1 MRFTVVLILFFACNL
16 SYAQKSS
23 LRIKK
28 FKYLNEKIRLDTLS
42 IYPNSFKL
50 VYKGD
55 TISPNNYRLNFSSST
70 IELIGKKTFIDT
82 LIAFYRVIP
91 FDLSKKYFNRDTSIL
106 YNPKK
111 GDRDNFIIKQVYS
124 VDDIFGGSE
133 LNKSGVSSST
143 PKFSNPLEDCSI
155 SLEPFS

>member
-1 MRFTVVLILFFACNL
+1 MIRFTAVFLLFFAFNF

-28 FKYLNEKIRLDTLS
+28 FKYINEKIRLDTLS

-82 LIAFYRVIP
+82 LIAIYRVIP
-91 FDLSKKYFNRDTSIL
+91 FDLSNSEPDGISFIYFLFIKSQNSINVSTSVAVQGPAHPATKSFL
-106 YNPKK
+106 FPKH
-111 GDRDNFIIKQVYS
+111 FIFIEK
-124 VDDIFGGSE
+124 IG
-133 LNKSGVSSST
+133 L
-143 PKFSNPLEDCSI
+143 
-155 SLEPFS
+155 